1 MLRSSPGPRTTGLQV
16 PLTFRR
22 PVNIYPHI
30 CNGFDRGAS
39 RFVWI
44 YHTDFNAHPVS
55 PGRSVSCAVGGTIC
69 NSRLM
74 NPAGPVSVNMAP
86 PCDAPHSLFTSDTL
100 YISPPSPLVSLALL
114 NIHTRSRRVTP
125 KSLFAQSQHR
135 LALPSVWRED
145 SLCCRRLN
153 MNLR

>member
-1 MLRSSPGPRTTGLQV
+1 MDLTGTRPDLCGFNTLI
-16 PLTFRR
+16 LTFT
-22 PVNIYPHI
+22 
-30 CNGFDRGAS
+30 
-39 RFVWI
+39 RFHLVAPFRVKEAAQSAN
-44 YHTDFNAHPVS
+44 YS
-55 PGRSVSCAVGGTIC
+55 

-74 NPAGPVSVNMAP
+74 NPAGPVSANMAP
-86 PCDAPHSLFTSDTL
+86 PCDASHSLFTSDTL

-135 LALPSVWRED
+135 LALPSVWRKG